1 MENLNGTIENFTEG
15 LYLNVVAVDVITSFA
30 FNVLGKFLSNILW
43 IVVTIFLLKS
53 LQTVFVRNGQM

>member
-1 MENLNGTIENFTEG
+1 MENLNGAVENFTEG

-30 FNVLGKFLSNILW
+30 FNVIGKFLSNILW

-53 LQTVFVRNGQM
+53 LKTAFVRNGQM